1 MVSSIRT
8 PLRTLVDLL
17 SAMAEKVRHSRA
29 VAGALQTSDDPVQDW
44 TPLNLGRTADERLP
58 LNRKERYYTGTVL
71 PMIVAADGF
80 AHLHR
85 FLHLSGLRVN
95 PAGAN
100 PLVGGQDIQFFTE
113 YGFAESVF
121 TARDKERFGGH
132 PVEHDTL
139 TSCSP
144 GLTGYLWLR
153 PRCSTSR
160 QLPRSEH
167 RLTGSVP
174 SFAIGHT
181 ASALK
186 TSARRMYCCCPNSE
200 PWRFENR

>member
-8 PLRTLVDLL
+8 PLRALVDLL
-17 SAMAEKVRHSRA
+17 YAMAKEVRHSRA

-85 FLHLSGLRVN
+85 FLHLSGLRVD
-95 PAGAN
+95 PAWVT

-121 TARDKERFGGH
+121 TPGTRSGSAVT
-132 PVEHDTL
+132 PSSMTTL

-144 GLTGYLWLR
+144 GPTGYLWLR
-153 PRCSTSR
+153 PRCSTS
-160 QLPRSEH
+160 
-167 RLTGSVP
+167 
-174 SFAIGHT
+174 
-181 ASALK
+181 
-186 TSARRMYCCCPNSE
+186 CPNS
-200 PWRFENR
+200 